1 MAEQNNRVKYKFG
14 QSELDLKNYIH
25 NLGNNVQGYLNS
37 KNWSEGQ
44 KQEFINAYK
53 KILAGF
59 NDQLANN
66 TNRFSTDDFG
76 TITDTQGIVSNKDND
91 DIDPVGSEYY
101 YDNNGNRITTDDYNL
116 LEDNKK
122 KNYKSFSANREVAS
136 YFNTIG
142 NALRQYTQPSK
153 EQNSNNFDLSK
164 HGFLPTWIA
173 QQNPAGGD
181 FDTTPYIQM
190 DLVGEDG
197 VRQTSKRAAYLREQL
212 DNYLKSLSSYNY
224 ENTPF
229 KDEATYRQRVQE
241 AINGLENGYNSE
253 DTIALNRA
261 GISNEFLKN
270 FFSDGTS
277 QEQTPKSELEKQAEQ
292 AIKERQERAYNAQLQ
307 EEIDKNSQEKYE
319 LDRDQY
325 FNDFQTKNP
334 FKNTIKWESIP
345 LSYNREEMNKHAIKK
360 FNADNTNTEQVVN
373 AIRQYINFDQL
384 SKAIRGQVKIT
395 NQDGQDITNQHIAN
409 NLDWAA
415 QADLFLNPKYLTD
428 DGKSILED
436 GYYVVPGSENYDNW
450 SYIAYNPVTRQYQ
463 EQSMLLNE
471 ELKKKM
477 AYAEYDRRHKG
488 VQKHWLGGVA
498 KYVEENQKKAQ
509 KESEKQRRIDE
520 KIEETGKT
528 REQVK
533 AAERRP
539 MEEGF
544 STIDKVRLGTA
555 AADAIAAAAAFIPGY
570 GTAAS
575 GILGIGSTLTNI
587 GADIADESMS
597 GWDVAG
603 NALYGL
609 GMDVVGLIPGLGTT
623 GKAAKIVRVLKPVS
637 KLVMRSLQAYGM
649 IHSADAFNKLMSN
662 PSDMSADDWR
672 NLVTGLQAISGE
684 ARYKGGK
691 RAVNRVTTQRDVA
704 DVKTSTGKVATISKE
719 DLDKLRKTKGLKAQ
733 NELFSKLTSGQQLQR
748 EFKNREINWKKP
760 WKSRLS
766 SDGPEVSLRTES
778 SFLPEDNSWDARLF
792 RRINKSIPQQK
803 QQKKQQKKQQETQQS
818 RFDSLRQLSSQTGK
832 LTPQEINLIN
842 RQRAKQKL
850 PALSQQEIDALNARR
865 AYRGEQNALIAETFH
880 GVFPTHSWS
889 KKLGLSGIADNARY
903 VQRGNQRRNLRETQ
917 KEVKAAQE
925 ELAEVTRQQRLAVPT
940 GQGETISPDANQA
953 RFIMGLS
960 RSIPTIN
967 PSRPPISNPPAIIPR
982 QQVRI
987 QQPQQSL
994 FNYDRIKESLAR
1006 AEKERLGRDI
1016 GEQRLQRAIEA
1027 NPERSARLQSEEA
1040 YRNVRQAFNLYGA
1053 PQYKR
1058 PLTGAAYKAKQ
1069 DMYNRL
1075 FNQRRYDVIEAFRNR
1090 ELPHRQSN
1098 KKKKTSRDD
1107 RRTVKREEGG
1117 TLNLANVRKFQNG
1130 KTITNTTSK
1139 ANWFNDMFSSDSM
1152 QKWIDSYTLND
1163 YQKFNDL
1170 QRSWSANKKATQY
1183 VPGATPLAWNQG
1195 VQDRQK
1201 EWEQTGTN
1209 AAIEDLVTK
1218 GIITRPGNSGDNIEG
1233 GHVDGYFGEQEYL
1246 RHGGTEDSWKGHENE
1261 LTKFQNMLK
1270 EKGLQYT
1277 LDPESGMYLMSP
1289 LQSVEIVKQSQKPES
1304 SNLNTAQKQTEDST
1318 EPQAKGQVDI
1328 FSQIF
1333 SNPTITYGLPRALY
1347 ADRIN
1352 RRLTDMAK
1360 DSITPLL
1367 KDPLEVH
1374 RYTRSDLDAEMQ
1386 GEKSYANL
1394 RRLASKPI
1402 TSDGSL
1408 QTATQLEA
1416 EVKGQEA
1423 INAGKEKSN
1432 QVQRQYDELAW
1443 QQEKEN
1449 AANRHETAMFN
1460 RAQQWAA
1467 KQDKDKLEQAYLSKK
1482 HNIWDTFG
1490 QQLEYDAR
1498 QRLSETKALR
1508 DNFAQS
1514 DIHNAV
1520 MSDPNSYGANLTDEE
1535 LEVWKQVLSGVQ
1547 PSTLKDKMNIYL
1559 SAQKKISMAESNQL
1573 RQYYNIPNTRW
1584 TSQGVEYQLP
1594 YSPKITIINKNGGS
1608 IELAGIRAKTA
1619 DAERFQRQIRECIDR
1634 NEKAIERLS
1643 KSMYGIIS
1651 KIK

>member
-53 KILAGF
+53 NILAGF

-76 TITDTQGIVSNKDND
+76 TITDTQGIISNKDND

-229 KDEATYRQRVQE
+229 KDEATYRQRLQE

-261 GISNEFLKN
+261 GINNNFLKN
-270 FFSDGTS
+270 FFSNGTS
-277 QEQTPKSELEKQAEQ
+277 TEQQKTELQQQAEQ
-292 AIKERQERAYNAQLQ
+292 AAKEMQEREASAQLQ
-307 EEIDKNSQEKYE
+307 AVIDQNEKEKYE
-319 LDRDQY
+319 TARNQY
-325 FNDFQTKNP
+325 FADFQKNNP
-334 FKNTIKWESIP
+334 FQNTIKWDNIP
-345 LSYNREEMNKHAIKK
+345 LSYDRETMDKSAVEK
-360 FNADNTNTEQVVN
+360 FNADNTNMESVSN
-373 AIRQYINFDQL
+373 AIRQYIDFNQL
-384 SKAIRGQVKIT
+384 SRLIRGQNVLKIKDT
-395 NQDGQDITNQHIAN
+395 GEDITKQHIAN

-415 QADLFLNPKYLTD
+415 QANLFLDPKYLNSE
-428 DGKSILED
+428 GKSILSD
-436 GYYVVPGSENYDNW
+436 GYYVIPGSEDYDRW
-450 SYIAYNPVTRQYQ
+450 TFLAYNPQTRQYQ
-463 EQSMLLNE
+463 EQSMLLNDL
-471 ELKKKM
+471 LKERM
-477 AYAEYDRRHKG
+477 AYSEYDRRNKIKKN
-488 VQKHWLGGVA
+488 QLGGTLGWVQ
-498 KYVEENQKKAQ
+498 ENQKKANETKEKENSQ
-509 KESEKQRRIDE
+509 KEKAKNEDLTLDQIQEREKKLSEGLGGDDIARISSAVLDLVSA
-520 KIEETGKT
+520 GS
-528 REQVK
+528 
-533 AAERRP
+533 AY
-539 MEEGF
+539 
-544 STIDKVRLGTA
+544 
-555 AADAIAAAAAFIPGY
+555 IPVY
-570 GTAAS
+570 GTAVSA
-575 GILGIGSTLTNI
+575 GTGLASTLTNF
-587 GADIADESMS
+587 GADMADEGTTASQMWRNL
-597 GWDVAG
+597 GF
-603 NALYGL
+603 GL
-609 GMDVVGLIPGLGTT
+609 GMDAMGLIPGLGT
-623 GKAAKIVRVLKPVS
+623 GAKASKIARLLKPVRKGLMWTLNS
-637 KLVMRSLQAYGM
+637 MAIPDTVSSIPSFEKL
-649 IHSADAFNKLMSN
+649 FTN
-662 PSDMSADDWR
+662 PSDLTSEDLR
-672 NLVTGLQAISGE
+672 KITVGLQAVVGLHRGKRSAVERDKHSVVNTSADIVNKGGSQSRISVDQLKELRKQKGYDKQNEYFKSITGGQELPKEFKHYNDPIVFRPFTRPFRSGPDVSVNKTTELLPNVDYSWGVYRTKTPQTTSQSSTQTVSQPISGPSI
-684 ARYKGGK
+684 
-691 RAVNRVTTQRDVA
+691 NQLRV
-704 DVKTSTGKVATISKE
+704 
-719 DLDKLRKTKGLKAQ
+719 
-733 NELFSKLTSGQQLQR
+733 
-748 EFKNREINWKKP
+748 
-760 WKSRLS
+760 
-766 SDGPEVSLRTES
+766 
-778 SFLPEDNSWDARLF
+778 
-792 RRINKSIPQQK
+792 
-803 QQKKQQKKQQETQQS
+803 
-818 RFDSLRQLSSQTGK
+818 
-832 LTPQEINLIN
+832 
-842 RQRAKQKL
+842 
-850 PALSQQEIDALNARR
+850 
-865 AYRGEQNALIAETFH
+865 
-880 GVFPTHSWS
+880 WS
-889 KKLGLSGIADNARY
+889 KTPAWALKKGYGRDFGIKEPKKNKTENKLGI
-903 VQRGNQRRNLRETQ
+903 E
-917 KEVKAAQE
+917 
-925 ELAEVTRQQRLAVPT
+925 
-940 GQGETISPDANQA
+940 
-953 RFIMGLS
+953 F
-960 RSIPTIN
+960 
-967 PSRPPISNPPAIIPR
+967 
-982 QQVRI
+982 
-987 QQPQQSL
+987 
-994 FNYDRIKESLAR
+994 DR
-1006 AEKERLGRDI
+1006 
-1016 GEQRLQRAIEA
+1016 
-1027 NPERSARLQSEEA
+1027 
-1040 YRNVRQAFNLYGA
+1040 
-1053 PQYKR
+1053 
-1058 PLTGAAYKAKQ
+1058 
-1069 DMYNRL
+1069 
-1075 FNQRRYDVIEAFRNR
+1075 
-1090 ELPHRQSN
+1090 
-1098 KKKKTSRDD
+1098 
-1107 RRTVKREEGG
+1107 EGG
-1117 TLNLANVRKFQNG
+1117 TLNLSNVRKLAKGDQV
-1130 KTITNTTSK
+1130 TNTTSK
-1139 ANWFNDMFSSDSM
+1139 ANWFNDMFSSDAM
-1152 QKWIDSYTLND
+1152 QKWIDAYTLND

-1170 QRSWSANKKATQY
+1170 QKSWSANKKATQY

-1261 LTKFQNMLK
+1261 LTKFQNILK

-1289 LQSVEIVKQSQKPES
+1289 LQSAEIVKQPQQSQKPKS

-1318 EPQAKGQVDI
+1318 EPQTKGQVDI

-1360 DSITPLL
+1360 ESITPLL